1 MNNIKYDHIEE
12 DDDKRVVLMV
22 HDIKPPFLQGR
33 HVSANQGQAI
43 QIVRDPTSD
52 MAIISKKGSV
62 VLQSLRERNDRNKMR
77 ERFWE

>member
-1 MNNIKYDHIEE
+1 
-12 DDDKRVVLMV
+12 MV
-22 HDIKPPFLQGR
+22 HDIKPPFLEGR
-33 HVSANQGQAI
+33 NVSANQGQAI

-52 MAIISKKGSV
+52 MAIISKKGSG